1 MIMKV
6 LRTTL
11 LGIALVIGAMFLSG
25 CDQTSSTLGGA
36 AIGTAAG
43 AGIGY
48 AAGRGGGAALG
59 AVIGGLGGAAVGNSM
74 GR

>member
-1 MIMKV
+1 MKKV
-6 LRTTL
+6 KITL
-11 LGIALVIGAMFLSG
+11 LGLSLILGAIFLSG

-48 AAGRGGGAALG
+48 AAGNGGGAALG
-59 AVIGGLGGAAVGNSM
+59 GVLGGLAGGAIGHNM